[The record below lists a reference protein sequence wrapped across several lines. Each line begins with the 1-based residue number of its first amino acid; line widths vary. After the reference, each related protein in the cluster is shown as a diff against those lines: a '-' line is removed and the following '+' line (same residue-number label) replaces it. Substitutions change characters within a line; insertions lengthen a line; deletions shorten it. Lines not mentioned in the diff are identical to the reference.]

1 MKKRIVTLF
10 VFLLIACLTLTSC
23 STGESFDPEVE
34 PTEELDVDPDF
45 VEMNCYDVGGVT
57 IRLETRIEDYITED
71 REFRFN
77 DLAADLGWYTRP
89 IGGVSNPGIIE
100 KTYDLENDEYNP
112 FISFETGWYKHIG
125 NINFGTILKSKL
137 EDRAGAHVVCFVKL
151 EKTGEEAPAQMDLY
165 KPGPSMYFM
174 YLKEDKP
181 QIVYFSEIVII
192 TYILENYM
200 YDMSD
205 GFLDD
210 MFERTSSSG
219 WTIYE

>member
-1 MKKRIVTLF
+1 M
-10 VFLLIACLTLTSC
+10 
-23 STGESFDPEVE
+23 
-34 PTEELDVDPDF
+34 
-45 VEMNCYDVGGVT
+45 
-57 IRLETRIEDYITED
+57 
-71 REFRFN
+71 
-77 DLAADLGWYTRP
+77 
-89 IGGVSNPGIIE
+89 
-100 KTYDLENDEYNP
+100 
-112 FISFETGWYKHIG
+112 
-125 NINFGTILKSKL
+125 
-137 EDRAGAHVVCFVKL
+137 VCFVKL